1 LLLSNLVPSAP
12 VQKMLERRGLYVHL
26 GRSWEDMDLARLS
39 PSLEQP
45 KYIFSD
51 ITLSQGEGWE
61 KLIQRLRRAPT
72 GAVLVCFDPKSPKS
86 LYALLSDRSAVPGL
100 NGNKESAEEPLAVG
114 VSQKFREV
122 IDLAN
127 RYASHTITVLITG
140 ETGTGKEL
148 VARYIHARSPREGK
162 PLVACNMTAIPE
174 TLIESEL
181 FGYVKGAFT
190 GAGSDKIGL
199 IEAAEGGTLFL
210 DEIGELPLNAQVKLL
225 RFLESREFYKIGD
238 SSPKSADVRII
249 AAANRDLE
257 KAIEEGSFRKDLYY
271 RLNGARIILPPL
283 RERKEDIISLSENF
297 AHQAFVR
304 AQKPYCKVSSSVLA
318 LFMHYSWPGNIRELK
333 NTIESA
339 VMVSEGEYLTM
350 ADLPMHLQ
358 QYATG
363 YREEIATKAIRNI
376 RDAERY
382 VISEA
387 LKEAGGNK
395 AKAAELLGISLRT
408 LYRKLERINAPG
420 SEDVE
425 ESAPSPLLPTYT
437 PYRSRS

>member
-1 LLLSNLVPSAP
+1 
-12 VQKMLERRGLYVHL
+12 M
-26 GRSWEDMDLARLS
+26 
-39 PSLEQP
+39 
-45 KYIFSD
+45 
-51 ITLSQGEGWE
+51 
-61 KLIQRLRRAPT
+61 
-72 GAVLVCFDPKSPKS
+72 
-86 LYALLSDRSAVPGL
+86 
-100 NGNKESAEEPLAVG
+100 G

-148 VARYIHARSPREGK
+148 VARYIHGHSPRKDK

-190 GAGSDKIGL
+190 GAGGDKTGL

-225 RFLESREFYKIGD
+225 RFLESREYYKVGD
-238 SSPKSADVRII
+238 SAPKSADVRII

-271 RLNGARIILPPL
+271 RLNGARVILPPL
-283 RERKEDIISLSENF
+283 RERKEDIIPLSENF
-297 AHQAFVR
+297 AHQASVL

-363 YREEIATKAIRNI
+363 YPEEIATKAIRNI

-382 VISEA
+382 VIAEA
-387 LKEAGGNK
+387 LKEAGGSKTK
-395 AKAAELLGISLRT
+395 ASELLGISLRT
-408 LYRKLERINAPG
+408 LYRKLERMNAPVT
-420 SEDVE
+420 EDVE
-425 ESAPSPLLPTYT
+425 ESAPTPLFPTYT

>member
-1 LLLSNLVPSAP
+1 
-12 VQKMLERRGLYVHL
+12 MLERRGLYVRL
-26 GRSWEDMDLARLS
+26 GRSLEDMDLASLS
-39 PSLEQP
+39 LPLEQP

-51 ITLSQGEGWE
+51 ITLSKGEGWE
-61 KLIQRLRRAPT
+61 KLIQRLRGASS
-72 GAVLVCFDPKSPKS
+72 GAVVVCFDPKFPKS
-86 LYALLSDRSAVPGL
+86 LYSLLNGRSTLSGL
-100 NGNKESAEEPLAVG
+100 NQNKDNAEEPLPVG
-114 VSQKFREV
+114 ESQKLREV

-127 RYASHTITVLITG
+127 RYANHTITVLITG

-148 VARYIHARSPREGK
+148 VARYVHTHSPRKDK

-190 GAGSDKIGL
+190 GAGSDKTGL

-210 DEIGELPLNAQVKLL
+210 DEIGDLPLNTQVKLL

-238 SSPKSADVRII
+238 SSPRSADVRII

-283 RERKEDIISLSENF
+283 RERKEDIILLSENF
-297 AHQAFVR
+297 VHQASIR
-304 AQKPYCKVSSSVLA
+304 AQKPYCKFSSSVLA

-339 VMVSEGEYLTM
+339 VMVSQGEYLTM
-350 ADLPMHLQ
+350 TDLPMHLQ

-363 YREEIATKAIRNI
+363 YPEEIASKAIRNI

-382 VISEA
+382 VIMEA
-387 LKEAGGNK
+387 LKEAEGNK
-395 AKAAELLGISLRT
+395 TKAAELLGISLRT
-408 LYRKLERINAPG
+408 LYRKLEKINAPAY
-420 SEDVE
+420 EDVE
-425 ESAPSPLLPTYT
+425 ESEPASLLYT
-437 PYRSRS
+437 APYRSRT